1 MSMPIRQAILPPSLV
16 AKPSGRS
23 DLRGKIASSVR
34 SSQSP
39 GYGHGGGRPPV
50 EGNAPDLHYPC
61 MSFASESNS
70 VRRLMLF
77 FAVVYTVEGIGQAK
91 VGIVWQPLL
100 HFLKEAHGWT
110 PLQAA
115 ASLSVLDVPWII
127 KPLYGVISDFIP
139 LFGYRRRSYLLLS
152 NTAAIAAF
160 VWVTQIIA
168 PAVLIFALTLTSIA
182 MAISSTLCGAL
193 LVENGQRHNASAAF
207 VNQQWLWFNGAVAA
221 TSLLGGWLIVWLP
234 ATGALHTAAATAA
247 VAPLVVLACLHLID
261 EPRAGI
267 DVPELKRRLASFLGT
282 FRSRTLWLI
291 AGFLFCYYFSPGFGT
306 PLYYEMT
313 DRLKFSQDFI
323 GLLSAVS
330 AIGWVAGGLT
340 YRWFLARMEMLP
352 LLRLSIL
359 LGTLSTLAF
368 LGMVDP
374 VSAVVAYFLTGASG
388 MIANIA
394 TLTLAAE
401 HCPPGAEGFAFAG
414 LMSVM
419 NLAAPLSDTIGAFL
433 YDHVFRAELA
443 PLVILSAGFTAFV
456 LVLIPLFRIGSP
468 RLASG

>member
-1 MSMPIRQAILPPSLV
+1 MLSAW
-16 AKPSGRS
+16 
-23 DLRGKIASSVR
+23 
-34 SSQSP
+34 
-39 GYGHGGGRPPV
+39 
-50 EGNAPDLHYPC
+50 
-61 MSFASESNS
+61 ESNG

-100 HFLKEAHGWT
+100 HFLKEVYGWT
-110 PLQAA
+110 PLQVA

-127 KPLYGVISDFIP
+127 KPLYGAISDFIP

-160 VWVTQIIA
+160 VWVTHITA
-168 PAVLIFALTLTSIA
+168 PAVVVFALTLTSIA

-221 TSLLGGWLIVWLP
+221 TSLLGGWLIVWLS
-234 ATGALHTAAATAA
+234 ATSALHAAAAIAA
-247 VAPLVVLACLHLID
+247 VAPLAVLACLHLID
-261 EPRAGI
+261 EPRAGV

-282 FRSRTLWLI
+282 FRNRTLWLI

-313 DRLKFSQDFI
+313 DHLKFSQDFI
-323 GLLSAVS
+323 GLLSAIS
-330 AIGWVAGGLT
+330 ATGWVAGGLA
-340 YRWFLARMEMLP
+340 YRWFLARMEMLS
-352 LLRLSIL
+352 LLRLSIV
-359 LGTLSTLAF
+359 LGTVSSLAF

-374 VSAVVAYFLTGASG
+374 ISAVIVYFLNGAAG

-401 HCPPGAEGFAFAG
+401 HCPPRAEGFTFAA

-419 NLAAPLSDTIGAFL
+419 NVATPLSDTIGAFL
-433 YDHVFRAELA
+433 YDHVFRSELA
-443 PLVILSAGFTAFV
+443 PLIIVSTGFTAFA
-456 LVLIPLFRIGSP
+456 LVLIPLFRVDVARPAHG
-468 RLASG
+468 